1 MHAQDVSGGSPVMV
15 AGTDVPLWGM
25 EIDPDESTKR
35 FRASSAADKGQVRH
49 VAKALTYP
57 FGP

>member
-1 MHAQDVSGGSPVMV
+1 MV

-49 VAKALTYP
+49 VGHSHVHSACDTALQADIQHLL
-57 FGP
+57 